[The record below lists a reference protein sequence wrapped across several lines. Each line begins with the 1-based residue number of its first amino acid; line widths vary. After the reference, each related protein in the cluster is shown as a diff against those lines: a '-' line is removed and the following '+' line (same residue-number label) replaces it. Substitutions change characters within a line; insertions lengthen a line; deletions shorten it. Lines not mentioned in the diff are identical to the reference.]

1 MKPCPER
8 NGEGQHIKTRPL
20 NLGMAGGLALPD
32 KGPRIRGVVCPQSID
47 TNLKLGASGPLL
59 SLGAMPLVPW
69 DNSDARPTI
78 SIGSVRNDMPRV
90 DLYSTVPKSFLTSH
104 LPTRN
109 CFIGVN
115 ELDDVK
121 RKIVVDHIS
130 DK

>member
-1 MKPCPER
+1 V
-8 NGEGQHIKTRPL
+8 PL
-20 NLGMAGGLALPD
+20 
-32 KGPRIRGVVCPQSID
+32 SID

-90 DLYSTVPKSFLTSH
+90 DLYSTVPESFLTSH